1 MVLMI
6 RVRLREAIK
15 AYSTRSGKRLTYA
28 QLSELAGVSRA
39 TIESLAARPGYN
51 ATLDLIDKLCAALE
65 CSPAELLE
73 RVNRDSEQ
81 RCKSARTTRPKSN
94 HEFSTQGRLTR

>member
-6 RVRLREAIK
+6 RVKLREAIK
-15 AYSTRSGKRLTYA
+15 TYSARSGKRLTYA

-73 RVNRDSEQ
+73 RVDRRSEQ
-81 RCKSARTTRPKSN
+81 RCKSVRTTQPKSN
-94 HEFSTQGRLTR
+94 HEFSTQARLTR